1 MRYGRTGPGLSSF
14 SREHA
19 CRGCPLRRG
28 VGVLSGLGT
37 RDVLH
42 CPAYTYA
49 LQRAIPSAR
58 ARFTSPS
65 LHRKPVRY
73 RNLDRLPISCALRL
87 RLRPRLTLIRLT
99 LIRNPWSCGVNV
111 SHIHYRYLCLHLLF
125 HALQR
130 TSRHAFPAPWNAPLP
145 NDCVPSPWHCFGSM
159 LDTRLLSTPGRSTS
173 ELLRTL

>member
-1 MRYGRTGPGLSSF
+1 MITCFCSAGASPYSQVRHP
-14 SREHA
+14 
-19 CRGCPLRRG
+19 RRIC
-28 VGVLSGLGT
+28 LP
-37 RDVLH
+37 RIYLH
-42 CPAYTYA
+42 
-49 LQRAIPSAR
+49 PSAR
-58 ARFTSPS
+58 
-65 LHRKPVRY
+65 
-73 RNLDRLPISCALRL
+73 RL
-87 RLRPRLTLIRLT
+87 RGRRSTVTLSSLLRPTSKFRNIDRMSFGAPFRVVLRPRLTLIRLT

-145 NDCVPSPWHCFGSM
+145 NDCIPSPWHCFGSM